1 MFRDES
7 TKVMQKAHAQWGVS
21 ESELGEASGSSP
33 TSTASPAST
42 RSRSSMSEAPS
53 PRPPTTLATA
63 TRARRKSPEERRLAR
78 EILPTPVDKAIQFY
92 IEHYVI
98 GLPDEAKAG
107 QELQGLRWVHAS
119 GTRDIMAAVGMAGLS
134 NLNGD
139 RQLSMLAEQH
149 YGLALQNITSSIRD
163 MAALDLDI
171 VLRSVVMMA
180 MYEVSSL
187 PGSAPGDPRDGN
199 GLTNTTAR

>member
-33 TSTASPAST
+33 TSTASPTPT
-42 RSRSSMSEAPS
+42 RNRSSMSEAPS
-53 PRPPTTLATA
+53 PRPPTTFA
-63 TRARRKSPEERRLAR
+63 TRGRRKSPEERQLAR
-78 EILPTPVDKAIQFY
+78 EIPPTPVDKAIQFY

-98 GLPDEAKAG
+98 GLPDEAKVG
-107 QELQGLRWVHAS
+107 QELQGLRWIHAS
-119 GTRDIMAAVGMAGLS
+119 GTQDIMAAVGMAGLS

-139 RQLSMLAEQH
+139 RQLSILAKQH

-163 MAALDLDI
+163 IAGLDLEI

-180 MYEVSSL
+180 VYEVSSL
-187 PGSAPGDPRDGN
+187 PDSAPSDARDGN
-199 GLTNTTAR
+199 GLN